1 MIGIGVVLLLL
12 GLYGLFLVLGDTKQM
27 RSTSLKLFILAIIL
41 PYLANTAGW
50 ILTEI
55 GRAPW
60 IVFGL
65 MKIQDGISPTVPASI
80 VLTSLVLF
88 TLIYAALMAADV
100 YLLTKY
106 AKAGFS
112 LADYEDSTSTPEGEI
127 SFIGN

>member
-1 MIGIGVVLLLL
+1 MML
-12 GLYGLFLVLGDTKQM
+12 GLYGLFLITRDTLEM
-27 RSTSLKLFILAIIL
+27 HSTSLKFFILAIIL

-80 VLTSLVLF
+80 VMTSLILF
-88 TLIYAALMAADV
+88 TLIYAALMVADV

-106 AKAGFS
+106 AKVGPS
-112 LADYEDSTSTPEGEI
+112 LPDYENSTSSPEGEI
-127 SFIGN
+127 SFIAN